1 MRELSANAMNLFF
14 DVLAQYNGYNNGD
27 ICLAWSVM
35 KERGWTSRD
44 TLAKARTELLAS
56 GVLEI
61 SRQGGRHKATL
72 YALSIF
78 AVNDCKGKLDIAATR
93 VPKSLW
99 LENES
104 PLASVCAPKPNKNR
118 NPPGGS
124 ISHSMT
130 RPPCQ

>member
-1 MRELSANAMNLFF
+1 MLELSAHAMKLFF
-14 DVLAQYNGYNNGD
+14 DVLAQYDGYNNGD
-27 ICLAWSVM
+27 MCLAWSVM
-35 KERGWTSRD
+35 KTRGWSSRD
-44 TLAKARTELLAS
+44 TLAKARAELLAS

-93 VPKSLW
+93 APKSLW
-99 LENES
+99 RETENPPE
-104 PLASVCAPKPNKNR
+104 PLCAPQPDKNR
-118 NPPGGS
+118 DPPGGS

-130 RPPCQ
+130 RPACQ